1 MKLENFSSK
10 LFRDVFDFERYWK
23 KKNQSNYE
31 EYPSEQSLPEWQ
43 EQFDL
48 FLDQKAEKKTLD
60 D

>member
-1 MKLENFSSK
+1 MKLGNFSSK
-10 LFRDVFDFERYWK
+10 LLNDVFAFERYWK
-23 KKNQSNYE
+23 EKNLDDDK